1 MSIPLILITND
12 DGIKSPGLRKLISI
26 ANSIGK
32 VVVVAPDGPRSAQSN
47 AITLEQPIRCDRVT
61 IDKGRQIEYSCSGTP
76 VDCVKLALN
85 KILDRKPDICLSGI
99 NHGSN
104 ASINVIYSGTVSA
117 AMEASINKI
126 PSLAFSILDYSLDAD
141 FTESELFIKKIILK
155 SLENKIPNNTCLN
168 INIPKSI
175 KSNKIK
181 GIKVCHQASSKWVEQ
196 FNERFDPRGNRYFW
210 LSGDFIIDD
219 KTETSDE
226 YFLKNQ
232 FISIVPVQYDLT
244 SYESIDY
251 VNSIFNNE

>member
-1 MSIPLILITND
+1 
-12 DGIKSPGLRKLISI
+12 
-26 ANSIGK
+26 
-32 VVVVAPDGPRSAQSN
+32 
-47 AITLEQPIRCDRVT
+47 
-61 IDKGRQIEYSCSGTP
+61 
-76 VDCVKLALN
+76 
-85 KILDRKPDICLSGI
+85 
-99 NHGSN
+99 
-104 ASINVIYSGTVSA
+104 
-117 AMEASINKI
+117 MEASINKI

-181 GIKVCHQASSKWVEQ
+181 GMKVCNQASSKWVEQ